1 MKLVIL
7 ERLVVYYYV
16 IKKIIFG
23 EHCFSGPYS
32 NFFWDCKNLIIIVSI
47 VAIVI
52 FIFIFYITLQE
63 NKELLKE
70 NKETVQKRRKKQKDK
85 IMKKTF
91 SDHSFGFAAKYKCSS
106 KT

>member
-32 NFFWDCKNLIIIVSI
+32 NFFWDCKNLIISVTII
-47 VAIVI
+47 AII
-52 FIFIFYITLQE
+52 LLILFFYLTLEE

-70 NKETVQKRRKKQKDK
+70 NKELLEEKKKQKDK
-85 IMKKTF
+85 
-91 SDHSFGFAAKYKCSS
+91 
-106 KT
+106 

>member
-70 NKETVQKRRKKQKDK
+70 NKELSEEKKKQKDK
-85 IMKKTF
+85 
-91 SDHSFGFAAKYKCSS
+91 
-106 KT
+106 

>member
-1 MKLVIL
+1 MSFLTKLESIVPKI
-7 ERLVVYYYV
+7 YAIYFF
-16 IKKIIFG
+16 IKKILLG
-23 EHCFSGPYS
+23 KHCFSGPYA

-70 NKETVQKRRKKQKDK
+70 NKELLEEKKKQKDK
-85 IMKKTF
+85 
-91 SDHSFGFAAKYKCSS
+91 
-106 KT
+106 